1 MEFHAVSCQTF
12 ATSIKHGCLS
22 VFTEYNNRH
31 FSASKSSFVILS
43 CMTSLECCKNI
54 VLTKQP
60 LSLCSWHE
68 EHHFTINRLMITP
81 DWVTLR
87 WNVVTATCHSH
98 SRLAQSAHCRWM
110 RVSHDSCRRECP
122 QSHRRGAGKLC
133 KAAHRKKRNL
143 SVLTAAMPGR
153 SIQRMFVGFY
163 WSLWFLCVAVERSK
177 TISMFSKDEMISQTE
192 SFLQVR
198 RYVVEFSNSQW
209 YILLWLAS
217 PV

>member
-110 RVSHDSCRRECP
+110 RVSHDSCRRGCP

-133 KAAHRKKRNL
+133 KADCCNARQINPTH
-143 SVLTAAMPGR
+143 VCG
-153 SIQRMFVGFY
+153 
-163 WSLWFLCVAVERSK
+163 
-177 TISMFSKDEMISQTE
+177 
-192 SFLQVR
+192 
-198 RYVVEFSNSQW
+198 
-209 YILLWLAS
+209 ILLVSVVSVCCSRTFKNNIHVL
-217 PV
+217 